1 MNPRN
6 QISDLLEFLQK
17 AIKLAK
23 YNSNTGGGMVN
34 AIRAAERGL
43 LAEEPK
49 DIDYLV
55 SHMEELFFRQKDLGL
70 SPQSQAVYF
79 TRIRRAVED
88 YKKYGL
94 DAKAIYAWSPKLK
107 PKKAATAPTAK
118 KGAPAKQEDISEVI
132 EERANGYSKNDTN
145 DPVIKEVG
153 GVKLNVVTWRLRP
166 GVLVKIELPEDLN
179 RSDVERIKKLLDL
192 EIETF

>member
-43 LAEEPK
+43 LPEEPK

-55 SHMEELFFRQKDLGL
+55 SHMEELFFRQKELGL

-88 YKKYGL
+88 YKKHGL

-107 PKKAATAPTAK
+107 PKKVTPTAK
-118 KGAPAKQEDISEVI
+118 RSAPSKQDEEETI
-132 EERANGYSKNDTN
+132 EERPNGFSKNDGN
-145 DPVIKEVG
+145 DPVIREVG

-179 RSDVERIKKLLDL
+179 KSDVERIKKLLDL

>member
-34 AIRAAERGL
+34 AIKAAERGL

-88 YKKYGL
+88 YKKYGS

-107 PKKAATAPTAK
+107 PKKAAA
-118 KGAPAKQEDISEVI
+118 
-132 EERANGYSKNDTN
+132 ANTTKNCSFSC
-145 DPVIKEVG
+145 
-153 GVKLNVVTWRLRP
+153 GVEP
-166 GVLVKIELPEDLN
+166 G
-179 RSDVERIKKLLDL
+179 SSKLLPSLSAIDQL
-192 EIETF
+192 LCLPLPLMPLNGFSCNKQRSPCFWAVLRNVSISSIL

>member
-23 YNSNTGGGMVN
+23 YNSNTGGGMIN

-107 PKKAATAPTAK
+107 PKKAAAAPAAK
-118 KGAPAKQEDISEVI
+118 KAVPNKQEDIPETI
-132 EERANGYSKNDTN
+132 EERANGYSKNDAN
-145 DPVIKEVG
+145 GLVIKEVG

-179 RSDVERIKKLLDL
+179 KSDVERIKKLLDL

>member
-1 MNPRN
+1 MNPRDK
-6 QISDLLEFLQK
+6 ISDLIEFLQK

-23 YNSNTGGGMVN
+23 YNSNTGGGMLN

-79 TRIRRAVED
+79 TRIKRAVDD

-107 PKKAATAPTAK
+107 PKKTTTPTTK
-118 KGAPAKQEDISEVI
+118 KPVIAKQDEVPEIVEDRS
-132 EERANGYSKNDTN
+132 NSYSKNDSN
-145 DPVIKEVG
+145 ESVIKEVG

-179 RSDVERIKKLLDL
+179 KSDVERIKKLLDL